1 MKTNINVKI
10 KPIKKDFEWKLMMP
24 NYATGGSAGLDLYA
38 ALKEEIILKPG
49 EIKSI
54 STGIAFHIGDKSIA
68 GFVFSRSGLS
78 SRNGIALVNS
88 VGVIDSDYTGE
99 IICPMINLSKN
110 TYTIKPKDRIAQI
123 VFMPIYLANL
133 ALCDEL
139 ESTERGSG
147 GFGST
152 GR

>member
-1 MKTNINVKI
+1 
-10 KPIKKDFEWKLMMP
+10 MMP